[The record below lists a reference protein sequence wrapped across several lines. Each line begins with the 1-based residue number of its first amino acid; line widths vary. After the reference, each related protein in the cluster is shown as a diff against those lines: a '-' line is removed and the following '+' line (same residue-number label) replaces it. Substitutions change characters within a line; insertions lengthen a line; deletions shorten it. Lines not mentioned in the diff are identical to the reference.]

1 MTDEN
6 IKERIISSAQERFFA
21 LGFSK
26 VTMDELVS
34 QLGISKKTMYKFFA
48 SKDELVQAITEW
60 QMIHVASK
68 VKEIV
73 NSPTDFIEKMHNLWT
88 FMGEMYSRMSKQ
100 YHDDMRRFRPDLW
113 KRIEEFRHENLIEN
127 ATKLIDDGIKLGVF
141 RADVNKEILVLMYV
155 SAVHGIINP
164 DVLISHPF
172 SAEEAFKT
180 ILRVIFDGIL
190 TDQARQYYRSRFT
203 NEKQK

>member
-1 MTDEN
+1 MPNEN

-127 ATKLIDDGIKLGVF
+127 ATKLIDEGIKLGVF

>member
-127 ATKLIDDGIKLGVF
+127 ATKLIDEGIKLGVF